1 MTGSRADSYSTFAA
15 RFTAALQTA
24 RLGRPFEHLPTC
36 GSTNDEVA
44 VRATAGDSEGML
56 IVADEQTKGRGRRGR
71 SWHSQPGENLTF
83 SLLLRPALL
92 ARNVAPLTLLAG
104 AALAATLSQFRL
116 APKLK
121 WPNDVLLD
129 VADGPR
135 KVAGILTEMS
145 SEGDRVRHVVLG
157 IGINVNADAF
167 PDDLARATSLRLAV
181 GASLD
186 SAALLASFLNAFEP
200 RYDDFVTGGPSAALD
215 EWNRYALL
223 GQPCWIDRPS
233 GRVDGVAEGVDAS
246 GALQIRTASGET
258 IYVHGGEVNWLW
270 PKI

>member
-1 MTGSRADSYSTFAA
+1 MTGSGVNSDPSFAS
-15 RFTAALQTA
+15 RFTAALLTA
-24 RLGRPFEHLPTC
+24 RLGRNIECLRTC
-36 GSTNDEVA
+36 ESTNDEVA
-44 VRATAGDSEGML
+44 ARAIAGASEGML

-71 SWHSQPGENLTF
+71 SWHSCPGENLTF
-83 SLLLRPALL
+83 SLLLRPALA
-92 ARNVAPLTLLAG
+92 ARNLAPLTLLAG
-104 AALAATLSQFRL
+104 AALAATLAQLRFT
-116 APKLK
+116 PKLK

-145 SEGDRVRHVVLG
+145 SEGDRVRHVVVG

-167 PDDLARATSLRLAV
+167 PDDLTRATSLRLAL
-181 GASLD
+181 GTGLD

-200 RYDDFVTGGPSAALD
+200 RYDDFVADGPAAALV

-233 GRVDGVAEGVDAS
+233 GRVDGVADGVDAS
-246 GALQIRTASGET
+246 GALQIRTGAGEK
-258 IYVHGGEVNWLW
+258 IPVHGGEVNWLW
-270 PKI
+270 SR

>member
-1 MTGSRADSYSTFAA
+1 MTSSSADSDASFAA
-15 RFTAALQTA
+15 RFTAALRTT

-44 VRATAGDSEGML
+44 ARATAGAGEGVL

-71 SWHSQPGENLTF
+71 SWHSRPGENLTF
-83 SLLLRPALL
+83 SLLLRPALP

-104 AALAATLSQFRL
+104 AALAATLSQFGL

-129 VADGPR
+129 VAAGPR

-145 SEGDRVRHVVLG
+145 SEGEHVRHVVLG
-157 IGINVNADAF
+157 IGINANADAF
-167 PDDLARATSLRLAV
+167 PDDLARATSIRLAL
-181 GASLD
+181 GTSLD
-186 SAALLASFLNAFEP
+186 PVPLLASFLNAFEP
-200 RYDDFVTGGPSAALD
+200 RYDAFVSHGPAATLD

-223 GQPCWIDRPS
+223 GQPCWTDQSS

-246 GALQIRTASGET
+246 GALQIRTSAGKAIS
-258 IYVHGGEVNWLW
+258 VHGGEVNWLW
-270 PKI
+270 PR

>member
-1 MTGSRADSYSTFAA
+1 VTGPQADPDFAT
-15 RFTAALQTA
+15 RFTATLRTT
-24 RLGRPFEHLPTC
+24 RLGQPVEHLPTC

-44 VRATAGDSEGML
+44 VRATAGLGEGLL

-71 SWHSQPGENLTF
+71 SWHSRPGENLTF
-83 SLLLRPALL
+83 SLLLRPALP

-104 AALAATLSQFRL
+104 AALAATLSQLRL

-129 VADGPR
+129 VAGGPR

-145 SEGDRVRHVVLG
+145 SEGDRIRHLVLG
-157 IGINVNADAF
+157 IGINVNAEAF

-186 SAALLASFLNAFEP
+186 SAALLASFLNVFEP
-200 RYDDFVTGGPSAALD
+200 RYDAFVAGGPAAALD
-215 EWNRYALL
+215 EWNHYAFL
-223 GQPCWIDRPS
+223 GQPCWIEQAS
-233 GRVDGVAEGVDAS
+233 GRIEGVAEGVDAS
-246 GALQIRTASGET
+246 GALRIRTGANET
-258 IYVHGGEVNWLW
+258 ISVHGGEVHWCW
-270 PKI
+270 PRR

>member
-1 MTGSRADSYSTFAA
+1 MTGSGADSGFAT

-24 RLGRPFEHLPTC
+24 RLGRCFEHLPTC
-36 GSTNDEVA
+36 ESTNDEVA
-44 VRATAGDSEGML
+44 ARATAGAGEGML

-71 SWHSQPGENLTF
+71 SWHSRPSENLTF
-83 SLLLRPALL
+83 SLLLRPALP
-92 ARNVAPLTLLAG
+92 ARSVAPLTLLAG

-129 VADGPR
+129 VADEPR

-157 IGINVNADAF
+157 LGINVNADAF

-181 GASLD
+181 GTSLD

-200 RYDDFVTGGPSAALD
+200 RYDDFVTGGPAAALH
-215 EWNRYALL
+215 ECNRYPLL

-233 GRVDGVAEGVDAS
+233 GRVEGVAAGVDAS
-246 GALQIRTASGET
+246 GALQIRSAAGET
-258 IYVHGGEVNWLW
+258 ISVHGGEVNWLW
-270 PKI
+270 PR